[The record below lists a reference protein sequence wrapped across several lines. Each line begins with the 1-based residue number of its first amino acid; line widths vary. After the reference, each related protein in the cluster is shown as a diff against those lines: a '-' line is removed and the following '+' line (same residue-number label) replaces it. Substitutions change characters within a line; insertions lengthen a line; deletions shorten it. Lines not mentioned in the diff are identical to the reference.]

1 MHSKEWK
8 IQLNVMP
15 KHYEKTTIYVLRLT
29 RREKKNDD
37 RKIRKSMKKEQNKR
51 CFLFIFC
58 LFRDNFF
65 VLCGFQLCFFFRYW
79 KSPFLCF
86 PHCIFVFFDF
96 GIWKSENLNITRA
109 EEPYMI
115 QMFSRH
121 DTNVQRYKQ
130 QNERKKTKKV
140 TFYNITLSK
149 EKSRGNGVHVYC
161 YARHKNNDDTICLRK

>member
-1 MHSKEWK
+1 
-8 IQLNVMP
+8 MP

-65 VLCGFQLCFFFRYW
+65 VLCGFQLCFFSLLKVAFFMFSTLYFCLFRLRNM
-79 KSPFLCF
+79 K
-86 PHCIFVFFDF
+86 IR
-96 GIWKSENLNITRA
+96 KSEYNQSGGTI
-109 EEPYMI
+109 
-115 QMFSRH
+115 H
-121 DTNVQRYKQ
+121 DTNVQQTRYKQ